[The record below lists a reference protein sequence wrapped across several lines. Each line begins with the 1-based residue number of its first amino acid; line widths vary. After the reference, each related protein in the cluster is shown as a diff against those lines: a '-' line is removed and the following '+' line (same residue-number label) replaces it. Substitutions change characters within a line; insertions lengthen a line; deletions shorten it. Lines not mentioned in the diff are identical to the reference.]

1 MTQETVAAQTVPT
14 DDVHTDDADPV
25 LAHRVRTALGAPDA
39 GPLRV
44 LEGGRSGLTYV
55 LHDGGSGHVVKAVPP
70 GRPARGRHDVLRQ
83 SRVLSALAGYGLP
96 IPAVTAREEEAPAW
110 FAMELAAGE
119 AVEPVLDVGTELPV
133 SLARDRMERAAR
145 VLGALHAV
153 PLDRLADGVRDA
165 GGVLPEPATPHDEL
179 LRWEET
185 MHAVPAEL
193 RPGAAELLAALHADV
208 PEAVEPVLVH
218 GDFRLGNLLCDG
230 AEPTALVDWEIWG
243 VGDPRVDLGWFGVF
257 TDGDLF
263 PGVGRVVPGL
273 PSEDELGEL
282 YRAAGGTQPQ
292 TAWFRAL
299 ARMKMA
305 AIMGHNLRRH
315 REGRHHD
322 PVQEQLPPTI
332 AALIDSGRAL
342 LAGSAS

>member
-1 MTQETVAAQTVPT
+1 MTQETVS
-14 DDVHTDDADPV
+14 VHTDDTADADPV
-25 LAHRVRTALGAPDA
+25 LARRVRAALGAPGA
-39 GPLRV
+39 GALRV

-55 LHDGGSGHVVKAVPP
+55 LHDGRSGHVVKAVPP

-83 SRVLSALAGYGLP
+83 SHALSALAGSGLP
-96 IPAVTAREEEAPAW
+96 VPAVTARESDVPAW
-110 FAMELAAGE
+110 FAMELAEGD
-119 AVEPVLDVGTELPV
+119 AVEPVLDVATDLEPD
-133 SLARDRMERAAR
+133 LAWERMVRAAR

-153 PLDRLADGVRDA
+153 PLARLAEGIRSA
-165 GGVLPEPATPHDEL
+165 GGELPAPATPHDEL
-179 LRWEET
+179 LRWQET

-193 RPGAAELLAALHADV
+193 RPGSEELLAALHADV
-208 PEAVEPVLVH
+208 PGPVAPVLVH
-218 GDFRLGNLLCDG
+218 GDFRLGNLLCSG
-230 AEPTALVDWEIWG
+230 PRPTALVDWEIWG

-257 TDGDLF
+257 TDGALF

-273 PSEDELGEL
+273 PSEDELEEL
-282 YRAAGGTQPQ
+282 YRAAGGTAPQ

-332 AALIDSGRAL
+332 AALI
-342 LAGSAS
+342 GSARGLLDGCAS